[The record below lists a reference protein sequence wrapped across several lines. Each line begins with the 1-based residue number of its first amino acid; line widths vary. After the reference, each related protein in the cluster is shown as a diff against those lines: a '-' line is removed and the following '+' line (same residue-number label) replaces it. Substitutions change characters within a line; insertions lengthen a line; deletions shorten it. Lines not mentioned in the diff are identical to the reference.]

1 MALQPQTSPPEAE
14 GSSRRMS
21 PLAPRPAVR
30 GQPSQEE
37 GGSGPYGLGPPSLVP
52 PCTYLVPP
60 SVVTLIN
67 SDDAVSKVSQS
78 VQAVGPLLQGPK
90 SYILVV
96 GNPGAKERVTRWAR
110 GPQAPCLPPTPPRAQ
125 SPCLT
130 TGPGGK
136 KAATRPRAPSAGLAV
151 PRDSTALSLSTPN
164 PKCRF

>member
-1 MALQPQTSPPEAE
+1 MGRGGHVALQPQPSPPEAE

-37 GGSGPYGLGPPSLVP
+37 GGGGTRGLGPPSLVP

-96 GNPGAKERVTRWAR
+96 GNPEAKERVTRWAR
-110 GPQAPCLPPTPPRAQ
+110 GATGSVPAPHPPCSEPLSHDGAGRQEGCHQATCPQRR
-125 SPCLT
+125 
-130 TGPGGK
+130 PG
-136 KAATRPRAPSAGLAV
+136 RAPE
-151 PRDSTALSLSTPN
+151 TARL
-164 PKCRF
+164 